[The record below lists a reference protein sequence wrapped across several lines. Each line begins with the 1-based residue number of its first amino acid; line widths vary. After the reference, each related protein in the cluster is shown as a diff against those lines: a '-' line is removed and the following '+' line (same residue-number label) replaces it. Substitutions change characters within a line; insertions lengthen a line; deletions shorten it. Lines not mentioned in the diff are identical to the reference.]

1 MGAYWTVLCIISYL
15 VGMYLG
21 SKLNTDNKVKGEKI
35 KIKNQKVLVIKP
47 IKHTTAEEQKQIEQ
61 IQPKNGKV
69 ILPQWCEYQFG
80 EISNVIL
87 EERGLK

>member
-1 MGAYWTVLCIISYL
+1 MGVYWTVLCIISYL
-15 VGMYLG
+15 VGIYLG
-21 SKLNTDNKVKGEKI
+21 SKLNTGDKAQKI

-47 IKHTTAEEQKQIEQ
+47 VKHITTEEQKQIEQ

-80 EISNVIL
+80 EISNVIIGNQG
-87 EERGLK
+87 EH

>member
-1 MGAYWTVLCIISYL
+1 
-15 VGMYLG
+15 MYLG
-21 SKLNTDNKVKGEKI
+21 SKLNTGDKTGKI

-47 IKHTTAEEQKQIEQ
+47 VKHTTAEEQKQIEQ

-80 EISNVIL
+80 EISNVIIGNQG
-87 EERGLK
+87 EH